1 MATNQMRSTRTFS
14 HLGSLKP
21 IPNCFPYASYCI
33 IHVSSFTSPT
43 NLTTSLLTYATV
55 IYSTSVVDIATR
67 DWILDFQQT
76 RSHLN
81 RFDMVITPHHDYYP
95 LTPEGQKQ
103 VPKFLRRWITPR
115 EPPDSHVVCVM
126 CSILCDC
133 IRFYCTGDNVVL
145 VWWVEKF

>member
-1 MATNQMRSTRTFS
+1 MKINSTSCLFLRNSRSSMFYQSFSLNLYCMRC
-14 HLGSLKP
+14 GD
-21 IPNCFPYASYCI
+21 
-33 IHVSSFTSPT
+33 
-43 NLTTSLLTYATV
+43 LLHFY
-55 IYSTSVVDIATR
+55 TSVVFIASFKHWLQFVTLT
-67 DWILDFQQT
+67 IFFPFGQIQHP

-126 CSILCDC
+126 CSIWCDC
-133 IRFYCTGDNVVL
+133 IRFYYTGDNAVL
-145 VWWVEKF
+145 LWC